1 MLMRMDNTILLV
13 AAFGLIAAIGWGIAD
28 FIGAKAS
35 KTLGPIMSAFVV
47 NTIGSIAF
55 ALVFVLFLRDSWH
68 MTPAAFWY
76 AVGAGG
82 TITLG
87 AIAFYKGLKAGPVS
101 LVTPLGA
108 AYPLVTTF
116 IATTVFHAKL
126 TPGQII
132 GVATIVVGVMLA
144 SEIIGKN
151 KRIQKIGEGPMY
163 ALLCAAGWGIGY
175 ALMAQSAKRVGWE
188 SATLIEFGAIVL
200 AFLVCLPFARKYE
213 PITWRAT
220 RAMATNKIIISAALI
235 QVLAA
240 LAFNIGLSREATSG
254 VLVSALSA
262 CYPVLTIILA
272 LRHFDEKFDPVPFA
286 GAALSIVGVIAISI
300 S

>member
-1 MLMRMDNTILLV
+1 MRMDSTILLV
-13 AAFGLIAAIGWGIAD
+13 AGYGLAAAIGWGIAD

-35 KTLGPIMSAFVV
+35 KTLGPIMSAFIV
-47 NTIGSIAF
+47 NTIGAIAF
-55 ALVFVLFLRDSWH
+55 ALIFLLFLRDSYQ
-68 MTPAAFWY
+68 MTAAAFWY
-76 AVGAGG
+76 AVGAGS

-101 LVTPLGA
+101 LVTPLSA

-116 IATTVFHAKL
+116 IAVVIFNARL
-126 TPGQII
+126 TAGQII
-132 GVATIVVGVMLA
+132 GVGVIVVGVMLA

-151 KRIQKIGEGPMY
+151 RTTRRIGEGPMY
-163 ALLCAAGWGIGY
+163 ALLCALGWGIGY

-200 AFLVCLPFARKYE
+200 AFLACLPFARKYE
-213 PITWRAT
+213 RITWKAT
-220 RAMATNKIIISAALI
+220 RSMLTNRIIVCTALI
-235 QVLAA
+235 QVMAA
-240 LAFNIGLSREATSG
+240 LAFNIGLSKETTSG
-254 VLVSALSA
+254 ALVSALSA

-272 LRHFDEKFDPVPFA
+272 MRHFGEKFDLIPFMGA
-286 GAALSIVGVIAISI
+286 GLSIIGVIAISI

>member
-1 MLMRMDNTILLV
+1 MLMRMDSTILLV
-13 AAFGLIAAIGWGIAD
+13 AGYGLAAAIGWGIAD

-35 KTLGPIMSAFVV
+35 KTLGPIMSAFIV
-47 NTIGSIAF
+47 NTIGAIAF
-55 ALVFVLFLRDSWH
+55 ALIFLLFLRDSYQ
-68 MTPAAFWY
+68 MTAAAFWY
-76 AVGAGG
+76 AVGAGS

-101 LVTPLGA
+101 LVTPLSA

-116 IATTVFHAKL
+116 LAVVIFTARL
-126 TPGQII
+126 TAGQII
-132 GVATIVVGVMLA
+132 GVGVIVVGVMLA

-151 KRIQKIGEGPMY
+151 RTTRRIGEGPMY
-163 ALLCAAGWGIGY
+163 ALLCALGWGIGY

-200 AFLVCLPFARKYE
+200 AFLACLPFARKYE
-213 PITWRAT
+213 RITWKAT
-220 RAMATNKIIISAALI
+220 RSMLTNRIIVCTALI
-235 QVLAA
+235 QVMAA
-240 LAFNIGLSREATSG
+240 LAFNIGLSKETTSG
-254 VLVSALSA
+254 ALVSALSA

-272 LRHFDEKFDPVPFA
+272 MRHFGEKFDLIPFMGA
-286 GAALSIVGVIAISI
+286 GLSIIGVIAISI